1 MKTLA
6 KDTAIYGVSSILGKF
21 LNWCLVPL
29 YTYVLV
35 SGEFGVSVTLYSW
48 TAVILVILTYGM
60 ETGFFRFANRPDLDP
75 QVVYSTS
82 LVSLT
87 VSSSLFIVLC
97 LIFLPWISGV
107 MGYKAH
113 PEFIWMMAVIV
124 AIDAFSAIPFAYL
137 RFKKRPIAFASLK
150 LVMIF
155 VNIFFNLFFFLLCP
169 VIFAWKPALISWF
182 YDPNYGVGY
191 VFVAN
196 VISSVVGLL
205 TLAPF
210 FVRLKWTCDKVILKK
225 LLRYSFPLLVLGIAG
240 IMNQSFD
247 KMMFPYLFDDKVYA
261 MQQLGIYGAC
271 YKIGIV
277 MMMFTQAFRYAYE
290 PFVFSKQRHTD
301 NRKAYSD
308 AMKFFFIF
316 SVFIFLGIVYY
327 LDLLQY
333 LVSAEYRSGI
343 IVVPIVLL
351 CFVFQGIYF
360 NLSFWY
366 KLTDKTEWGAYISIL
381 GCVFTVLGNL
391 LFVPHYGYMA
401 AAWVS
406 CICFFVMM
414 VVSWLLG
421 RKYYPIS
428 YDMKSGARY
437 AILGIVFYLIGMK
450 IPIDSVVLRLGFRT
464 FLLVLFTLYVVK
476 KDIPLQSIPLIGKL
490 RKKDQEA

>member
-107 MGYKAH
+107 MGYEAH

-490 RKKDQEA
+490 RKKDHEA